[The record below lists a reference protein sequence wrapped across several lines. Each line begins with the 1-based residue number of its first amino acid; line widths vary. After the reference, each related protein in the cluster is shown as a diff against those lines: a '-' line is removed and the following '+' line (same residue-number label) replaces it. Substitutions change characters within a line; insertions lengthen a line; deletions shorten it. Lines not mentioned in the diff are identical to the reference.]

1 MISPILLADCTLP
14 PVSEKEVL
22 RYAGDRNPGM
32 DTLHILHACIEEC
45 NNAFCSKVVY
55 RIFKIEK
62 STDYLNIGSMK
73 IHSKS
78 LINNLKDCDEVIVFA
93 ATAGLMIDRLIAKY
107 AVISPVRSLMLHS
120 IGAERVEALC
130 DSFCDKIATELK
142 CNLAPRFSPGYGDL
156 PLVLQKD
163 ILHLLNANN
172 TIGIGLNTSLL
183 LSPTKSVTAFAGI
196 TH

>member
-1 MISPILLADCTLP
+1 
-14 PVSEKEVL
+14 
-22 RYAGDRNPGM
+22 
-32 DTLHILHACIEEC
+32 
-45 NNAFCSKVVY
+45 
-55 RIFKIEK
+55 
-62 STDYLNIGSMK
+62 MK